1 MKIQIIS
8 DPKIKE
14 IERLGHLKL
23 LKKIMYN
30 NTCYEFNTLKSFYA
44 ACLREIEVG
53 YKTWAD
59 DFTSIES
66 TILQK
71 HIPKSK
77 TWSHSVK
84 MSNFKGKKHSE
95 AQVDSEDKFWFCSL
109 YQRNKCAHKG
119 NHIQVIKGK
128 ARFCQHVCGTC
139 WQKDGKKL
147 EHPECSSACPY
158 TSF

>member
-1 MKIQIIS
+1 MSFEKLDLNLFVAGEIEIIS

-14 IERLGHLKL
+14 IERLGRLKL

-53 YKTWAD
+53 NKTWAD

-66 TILQK
+66 AILQK

-77 TWSHSVK
+77 S
-84 MSNFKGKKHSE
+84 
-95 AQVDSEDKFWFCSL
+95 
-109 YQRNKCAHKG
+109 
-119 NHIQVIKGK
+119 
-128 ARFCQHVCGTC
+128 
-139 WQKDGKKL
+139 
-147 EHPECSSACPY
+147 
-158 TSF
+158 